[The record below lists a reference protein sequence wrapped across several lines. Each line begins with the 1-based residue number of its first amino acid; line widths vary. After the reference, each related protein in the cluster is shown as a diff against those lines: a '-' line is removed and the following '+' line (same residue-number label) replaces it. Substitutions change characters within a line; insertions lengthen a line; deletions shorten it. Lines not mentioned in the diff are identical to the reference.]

1 MRYRPEPGKVLNAS
15 YRNVKNPNNTS
26 TKNYNVEQYKISGQW
41 PLGYGWSGLASYDYD
56 TIESVVLES
65 MGGLE
70 YDAGCWSTQIM
81 FHRLRL
87 ADSDKPNSTLF
98 IQLEL
103 GGLGSLG
110 TGDKGSLF
118 DKMDRNVPG
127 SIFSHNLPDE
137 NRENNFK

>member
-1 MRYRPEPGKVLNAS
+1 
-15 YRNVKNPNNTS
+15 
-26 TKNYNVEQYKISGQW
+26 
-41 PLGYGWSGLASYDYD
+41 
-56 TIESVVLES
+56 

-110 TGDKGSLF
+110 TGDQDSLF
-118 DKMDRNVPG
+118 DKMNRNVPG
-127 SIFSHNLPDE
+127 SMFSHNLPDE
-137 NRENNFK
+137 SRENNFK